1 MRGRSYASMF
11 GGARR
16 VVGVVTDRTNQ
27 MPAVSVT
34 GRKLARSTADP
45 IQSA

>member
-1 MRGRSYASMF
+1 VF

-16 VVGVVTDRTNQ
+16 IVGVVTDRTNQ

-34 GRKLARSTADP
+34 GRKLIRSTLDP
-45 IQSA
+45 VQSA